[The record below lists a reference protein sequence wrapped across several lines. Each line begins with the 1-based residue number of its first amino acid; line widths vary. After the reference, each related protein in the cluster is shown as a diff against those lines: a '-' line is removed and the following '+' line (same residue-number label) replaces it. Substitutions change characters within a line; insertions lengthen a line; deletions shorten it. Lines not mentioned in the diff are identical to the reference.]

1 MKAQN
6 KAGTFFALT
15 KLENG
20 NYLVFKLCSNS
31 DSRVRGGVSK
41 AWRCVQPSARMNN
54 TEFQKMAREGLPKV
68 EAETLYK
75 KRLKGSQK

>member
-6 KAGTFFALT
+6 KAGTFFSLT
-15 KLENG
+15 ELENG

-31 DSRVRGGVSK
+31 DSRVRGGISK
-41 AWRCVQPSARMNN
+41 TWRCDQPTVRMSH
-54 TEFQKMAREGLPKV
+54 TDFQKMAREGMSKT
-68 EAETLYK
+68 EAEALYN